1 MNKTTTSLAGAA
13 ALAVVVTGALSLH
26 PSTSAADE
34 TAETVETTTLTLR
47 IAPRGAE
54 DKYID
59 IGRKG
64 ETVGDRFIG
73 AVTLRADGAIAG
85 RLQNECLVLD
95 RTYEG
100 HLCTMAIL
108 LEGGSITLASGG
120 VNKAIPN
127 IDGRGGDVFAVTG
140 GTGRYQDAGGQL
152 TVSRDGQTITITLV
166 D

>member
-1 MNKTTTSLAGAA
+1 MNKTTAFLAGAA
-13 ALAVVVTGALSLH
+13 VLAVAATGALTVH
-26 PSTSAADE
+26 PSSVSATDEPADS
-34 TAETVETTTLTLR
+34 TTLTFR

-73 AVTLRADGAIAG
+73 ALTLRADGAIAG
-85 RLQNECLVLD
+85 RLQNECVVLD

-108 LEGGSITLASGG
+108 LDGGSITLAGGG

-127 IDGRGGDVFAVTG
+127 IDGRDGDVFAVTG
-140 GTGRYQDAGGQL
+140 GTGDYQGADGQL
-152 TVSRDGQTITITLV
+152 TVSDDGRRITITLV
-166 D
+166 P